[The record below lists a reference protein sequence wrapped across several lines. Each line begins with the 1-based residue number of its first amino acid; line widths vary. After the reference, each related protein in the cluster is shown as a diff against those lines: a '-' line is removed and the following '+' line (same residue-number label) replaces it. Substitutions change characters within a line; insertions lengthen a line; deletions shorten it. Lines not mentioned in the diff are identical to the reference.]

1 MLHGPQQ
8 RVFDVSFA
16 VPSVCAD
23 RLERG
28 TADIGIVPVFELLRQ
43 ALEIVPGLGIASRGP
58 VRSILLISK
67 VPAAEIQTLS
77 ADTSSR
83 TSVVLSRIILARKYN
98 THPAITPMD
107 PGLDA
112 MLAAS
117 DSALIIGDP
126 ALHLDPVKLPYFVYD
141 LGAEWTE
148 MTGLPMVFAVWAA
161 RPGILNPILVK
172 AFADAYAYG
181 RDRLEEILEREA
193 PLRGFSA
200 DLARAYLTRHICF
213 ELGDR
218 DREGLGLYLRLAR
231 EIVQSPVI
239 TSVVSAK

>member
-1 MLHGPQQ
+1 MLHGAQQ

-16 VPSVCAD
+16 VPSLCAD

-67 VPAAEIQTLS
+67 VPGAEIRTLS

-83 TSVVLSRIILARKYN
+83 TSVVLARIILAQKYN
-98 THPAITPMD
+98 ARPAITPMD
-107 PGLDA
+107 PNLDA

-117 DSALIIGDP
+117 DSALVIGDP
-126 ALHLDPVKLPYFVYD
+126 ALHLDPIKLPYFVYD

-148 MTGLPMVFAVWAA
+148 LTGLPMVFAVWAA
-161 RPGILNPILVK
+161 RPGILSPSMVK
-172 AFADAYAYG
+172 AFADSYAYG
-181 RDRLEEILEREA
+181 RDCLEEIIETEA
-193 PLRGFSA
+193 PPRGFSA
-200 DLARAYLTRHICF
+200 DLARAYLTRHIRF

-218 DREGLGLYLRLAR
+218 DREGMSLYLRLAG

-239 TSVVSAK
+239 ASAKSC